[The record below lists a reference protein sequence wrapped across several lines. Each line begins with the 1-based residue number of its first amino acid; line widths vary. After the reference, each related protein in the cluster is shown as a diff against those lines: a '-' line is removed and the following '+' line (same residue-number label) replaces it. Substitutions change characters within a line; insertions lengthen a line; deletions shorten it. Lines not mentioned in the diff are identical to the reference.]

1 MRVDVELLPGR
12 TKKST
17 EVPAGGTGES
27 LFQALGLAV
36 DAHILVRGDVP
47 IPVDEPLRDGER
59 LTVIAVASGG

>member
-12 TKKST
+12 AKKT
-17 EVPAGGTGES
+17 AEVPAGSTGENLLQS
-27 LFQALGLAV
+27 LGLAV